1 MIKPILDPITKTD
14 DLRALCGRLAHA
26 EFLTV
31 DTEFNRTTTYYS
43 QLCVVQ
49 VADDEAAYAIDALAP
64 GLDLSP
70 LYDLMA
76 DPGILKV
83 FHAAR
88 QDLEIF
94 YHATGSL
101 PGPLFDTQIAAM
113 VCGYGEQVGYETLVK
128 SLTRGKLD
136 KAIRFTDWSRRP
148 LTVKQIEYAL
158 GDVIYLR
165 KIYQVLSQKV
175 EDSGR
180 MEWLSDEL
188 AIQMATETYDPDPRN
203 VWRRVK
209 TRSSNRRFLGRVREL
224 AAWREL
230 QARERDIPKTRVI
243 RDEVLLEVAAHPPET
258 MEQLRKIR
266 TLPKRYG
273 DQRQADKILNALK
286 IAAET
291 PENELPEAA
300 PQKSRRQ
307 KAGPMLDL
315 LKVLLKYRCEETEVA
330 SKLVASGDELNAFAN
345 GQRKNIRF
353 LGGWRREIFGQDAI
367 DLVEGKIALTVNGDS
382 LNIAKV

>member
-1 MIKPILDPITKTD
+1 MIKPILDPITKTE

-165 KIYQVLSQKV
+165 KIYQILSQKV

-273 DQRQADKILNALK
+273 DQRQADKILNALR